1 MLPRTTFERPG
12 TRIVRCL
19 GLGRGLT
26 VRTRWL
32 PMTVGGARRTLFG
45 GRAGILPDLGESARA
60 ESFPLM
66 ISHARALGPHAV
78 VRVWYDAGPMVGA
91 AEVLSYGTAG
101 VVEAGGD
108 RR

>member
-1 MLPRTTFERPG
+1 VSPDLAAGDTLPRT
-12 TRIVRCL
+12 
-19 GLGRGLT
+19 
-26 VRTRWL
+26 
-32 PMTVGGARRTLFG
+32 
-45 GRAGILPDLGESARA
+45 ILPDLCESARA
-60 ESFPLM
+60 ESLPLM